1 MIALW
6 FTRLRPYLVG
16 AAFLGV
22 LLLWMHE
29 RRQVDYSNDAYDA
42 LAKVYNRRMVA
53 DSLALD
59 SARAQL
65 SVKTREVT
73 RDVYKYRTLRDTL
86 NIHDTIQ
93 VKQFVE
99 RANAMERSC
108 SDLQASASLFVSRCD
123 SAQSSLRIDRDLWK
137 TRYEGSR
144 PSTWDAAKEWGIR
157 LGIGYVAYKV
167 GQGHR

>member
-6 FTRLRPYLVG
+6 WYRLRPYLIG

-22 LLLWMHE
+22 LVLWLHE
-29 RRQVDYSNDAYDA
+29 RRAVDYSNDAYDA

-59 SARAQL
+59 SARVQL
-65 SVKTREVT
+65 SVKTIQVT
-73 RDVYKYRTLRDTL
+73 HDVYRYHTLRDTL
-86 NIHDTIQ
+86 NIHDTVQ
-93 VKQFVE
+93 VAAFVQ
-99 RANAMERSC
+99 RADSVVRSC
-108 SDLQASASLFVSRCD
+108 QELQNSASFFVSRCD

-144 PSTWDAAKEWGIR
+144 PSRWESAKEWGIR
-157 LGIGYVAYKV
+157 AGIGYLAYRA
-167 GQGHR
+167 GRH